1 MSRAAMARACGII
14 AVFVLGV
21 GVGSFLAA
29 QVGIFGRVAPLA
41 IAFAMYPL
49 VGAVILAYRPGNV
62 VGRLLVAIGFG
73 VSTTFFSGG
82 YLDYGVMT
90 GHPLPASGFV
100 DWLGNVIW
108 PQNIAL
114 GLLLV
119 LFFPTGRLPSPRWR
133 WLLWAG
139 VAGMALNLLSSAFMP
154 GVYSG
159 ETTSNPIGIPAL
171 APLLGVVGLI
181 ANVLIT
187 ALALGALAAVFLRFW
202 RSQGIERQQM
212 KWFALGIAIL
222 VAAITLN
229 LLLVPDDNSG
239 AQLGF
244 AIGFGVLPFS
254 IGAAVLRARLYDID
268 IVINRA
274 LVYGLLTAT
283 LAAVFFGLTLGAQLV
298 VSHRVSGLGIQTQQ
312 PIVIVLST
320 LLIAALFTPLRARIQ
335 RLIDR
340 RFYRHKYDSARTLA
354 RFGQTL
360 RTEVEM
366 EPLCDQ
372 LVGAVEETMQPA
384 HVTLWLRARD
394 PASQAARADA
404 VGR

>member
-1 MSRAAMARACGII
+1 
-14 AVFVLGV
+14 
-21 GVGSFLAA
+21 
-29 QVGIFGRVAPLA
+29 
-41 IAFAMYPL
+41 
-49 VGAVILAYRPGNV
+49 
-62 VGRLLVAIGFG
+62 
-73 VSTTFFSGG
+73 
-82 YLDYGVMT
+82 
-90 GHPLPASGFV
+90 V

>member
-1 MSRAAMARACGII
+1 MRAVVII
-14 AVFVLGV
+14 AIFALGV
-21 GVGSFLAA
+21 GSGSILAA
-29 QVGIFGRVAPLA
+29 RVGVLGKVAPMA

-49 VGAVILAYRPGNV
+49 VGAVILAYRPGNAI
-62 VGRLLVAIGFG
+62 GRLLVAIGFG

-82 YLDYGVMT
+82 YVDYGAMT
-90 GHPLPASGFV
+90 GHPLPATAFV

-114 GLLLV
+114 GMLLA
-119 LFFPTGRLPSPRWR
+119 LFFPTGKLPSPRWR
-133 WLLWAG
+133 WLLGAG
-139 VAGMALNLLSSAFMP
+139 VAGMALNALSSAFMP

-159 ETTSNPIGIPAL
+159 ETTSNPIGVPTL
-171 APLLGVVGLI
+171 GSLLGVVGLI
-181 ANVLIT
+181 ANILIT

-222 VAAITLN
+222 MVAITLTM
-229 LLLVPDDNSG
+229 LLVPDDTSG

-244 AIGFGVLPFS
+244 AVGFGVLPFS

-268 IVINRA
+268 IIINRA

-312 PIVIVLST
+312 PVVIVLST

-366 EPLCDQ
+366 EPLCAQ

-384 HVTLWLRARD
+384 HVTLWLRAHD
-394 PASQAARADA
+394 PASQAAQTARADA
-404 VGR
+404 VAR

>member
-1 MSRAAMARACGII
+1 MRAVVII
-14 AVFVLGV
+14 AIFALGV
-21 GVGSFLAA
+21 GGGSVLAA
-29 QVGIFGRVAPLA
+29 RVGILGKVAPMA

-49 VGAVILAYRPGNV
+49 VGAVILAYRPGNA

-73 VSTTFFSGG
+73 VSITFFSGG
-82 YLDYGVMT
+82 YLDYGVLT
-90 GHPLPASGFV
+90 GHPLPATAFV

-114 GLLLV
+114 GMLLA
-119 LFFPTGRLPSPRWR
+119 LFFPTGKLPSPRWR

-159 ETTSNPIGIPAL
+159 ETTSNPIGMPAL

-181 ANVLIT
+181 ANILII

-212 KWFALGIAIL
+212 KWFALGTAVL
-222 VAAITLN
+222 VVAITLN

-254 IGAAVLRARLYDID
+254 IGAAVLRARL
-268 IVINRA
+268 
-274 LVYGLLTAT
+274 
-283 LAAVFFGLTLGAQLV
+283 
-298 VSHRVSGLGIQTQQ
+298 
-312 PIVIVLST
+312 
-320 LLIAALFTPLRARIQ
+320 
-335 RLIDR
+335 
-340 RFYRHKYDSARTLA
+340 
-354 RFGQTL
+354 
-360 RTEVEM
+360 
-366 EPLCDQ
+366 
-372 LVGAVEETMQPA
+372 
-384 HVTLWLRARD
+384 
-394 PASQAARADA
+394 
-404 VGR
+404 

>member
-1 MSRAAMARACGII
+1 MARACGII

-90 GHPLPASGFV
+90 GHPLPATGFV

-181 ANVLIT
+181 ANLLIT

-268 IVINRA
+268 IIINRA

-384 HVTLWLRARD
+384 HVTLWLRAHD